1 MDETLRGK
9 TMNPPR
15 EHTRASRLANEYVHK
30 AHKNENNLA
39 LFKMKKFTSIQAKVN
54 SHNKRATSV
63 VV

>member
-1 MDETLRGK
+1 
-9 TMNPPR
+9 MNPPR